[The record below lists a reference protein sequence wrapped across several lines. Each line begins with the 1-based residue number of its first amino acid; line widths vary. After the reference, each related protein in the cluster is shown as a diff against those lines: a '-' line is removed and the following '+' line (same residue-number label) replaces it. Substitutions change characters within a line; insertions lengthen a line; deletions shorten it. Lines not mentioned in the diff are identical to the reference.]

1 MPAHGQL
8 VKVLI
13 KKDRINRNLN
23 KHDLFGRRQC
33 VFSKR
38 QCLKD
43 LFRFSF
49 LDFSRNLDKDDI

>member
-1 MPAHGQL
+1 MPAHGQS
-8 VKVLI
+8 VKALI
-13 KKDRINRNLN
+13 KDRINRNLN
-23 KHDLFGRRQC
+23 KHWKILGRRQC